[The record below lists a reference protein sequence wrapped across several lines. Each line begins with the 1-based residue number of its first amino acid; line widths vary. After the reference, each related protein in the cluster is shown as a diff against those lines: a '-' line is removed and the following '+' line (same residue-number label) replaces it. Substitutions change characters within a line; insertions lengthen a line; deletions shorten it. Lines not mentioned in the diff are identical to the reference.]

1 MPAYIE
7 VFEFAPD
14 VRCET
19 YEWDRCVG
27 KIENSMYA
35 EIRSA

>member
-1 MPAYIE
+1 MQAYVE

-19 YEWDRCVG
+19 YEWDRWVWEY
-27 KIENSMYA
+27 I
-35 EIRSA
+35 